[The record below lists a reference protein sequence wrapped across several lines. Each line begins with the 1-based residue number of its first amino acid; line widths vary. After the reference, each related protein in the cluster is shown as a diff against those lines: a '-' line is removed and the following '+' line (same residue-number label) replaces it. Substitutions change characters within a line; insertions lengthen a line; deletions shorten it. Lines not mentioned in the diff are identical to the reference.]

1 MLLMT
6 KSYSILQH
14 KYPPLPLNYTNL
26 NMNLS
31 EKALTA
37 IEFDFVL
44 HSGTREMLEPAHARS
59 FTIFCFQFPPAS
71 LKLKEKLQGPD

>member
-1 MLLMT
+1 
-6 KSYSILQH
+6 
-14 KYPPLPLNYTNL
+14 
-26 NMNLS
+26 MNLS